1 MKRGSTSDDTQQVP
15 CGSAVATVVLAIIVL
30 VAGSIASAAAAQQ
43 LGSSS
48 GGSPAAGGFVVDT
61 RNRADVVAMFHR
73 IYMVS
78 TGAEERIGWTG
89 SSSACDAGRVSDA
102 FLEDVRRRINYFRAM
117 AGVSSTVVLDPM
129 KNAKAQEAALL
140 YSVNGALSHYPKR
153 DFPRWKCLTDD
164 ADEAARN
171 SNAGLGWGMNGA
183 DVVDDFMRDAGR
195 NNAPVGHRRWL
206 LYPRTVEMGVGI
218 VPGEYGAGR
227 PAGRAI
233 WVIGDW
239 AEAGSDESATVSW
252 PPAGFVPYT
261 VVYPRWSLSMRGAN
275 FSGAGVSMEVGGE
288 EVAVRIEWASGRDG
302 TIVWRPEG
310 ETTQKPTEDTRYR
323 ITISDF
329 LVGEVRQSVT
339 YAVTVIDPFTLVDAV
354 ELTGS
359 LVPVVGRPNRYGFSR
374 IEGAT
379 GYEFRYLELKSGFR
393 SEGAEG
399 GAAGTGGYIDET
411 SVDYESATSEV
422 VRTGEHAFY
431 LTFPSFEDGEQTI
444 ELARALVP
452 SRDSEL
458 EFYSRFRFATS
469 TSRIVG
475 EVSVDE
481 GRSWSEVVARAGSGS
496 RSSSGWDKEWV
507 RSGVSLAEF
516 AGKVIRVRVRY
527 GRDGSAFLGQ
537 DGSQGV
543 FVDDIGVTNASEM
556 VGEGVVGISG
566 AAKTVNFVPASA
578 GVFYL
583 QMRPVLGRHP
593 FSYGSALMVRAAGTV
608 ELPML
613 GTAQYGGAAQGTAQS
628 EGLADQL
635 RAWLDR
641 DFSPV
646 HADENGWTDLHYAAA
661 LDLPLMALR
670 LLNAGAAVNARLYV
684 DQEPLSA
691 DLLAAL
697 ERLGLN
703 VVGGWNRQG
712 ETPLHMAA
720 VAGSGAAASVLLQ
733 HGADLNA
740 TTSGGT
746 TALHYA
752 SYAGAVAT
760 ARELLGR
767 GASVDARGGGNTT
780 PLHWATLGN
789 RPETVALLLNR
800 GADVDAEE
808 RNGRSPLR
816 VAMYREWEQYGI
828 APLGW
833 NESERRNAQAV
844 IAELLRAGADVG
856 SRGRQNQTPLHMAA
870 YDNIPELARLAL
882 DRGADV
888 DAIDEQGRT
897 PLHVT
902 SSSEVMALLLDEGA
916 NVNLAAGSG
925 YVGRGS
931 YTPLHTAVANG
942 REVEIVRLLLDR
954 GADIDAKDGD
964 GETPLHLA
972 GEAELIRLLLDRG
985 ADPNARDDAGQTP
998 LHSVSVSGVREP
1010 SALVTE
1016 LLKGGADLH
1025 AEDYRGCMPIHRVET
1040 VAYAVA
1046 LLDRGSDVGA
1056 ATCGGLTPLQ
1066 IVVDRMSGGPEE
1078 TGSELVDELLK
1089 RGADINVLDEDGN
1102 TVLHRAAREL
1112 NVGAIA
1118 ELIRHGADVNATNR
1132 SGRQPVEM
1140 LRLSCDGTANHW
1152 VAGAME
1158 VLEDSGA
1165 RRVSLRYPTSCP

>member
-48 GGSPAAGGFVVDT
+48 GGSPSAGGFVVDT

-73 IYMVS
+73 IYMAS

-153 DFPRWKCLTDD
+153 DFPGWKCLTDD

-171 SNAGLGWGMNGA
+171 SNAGLGGMNGA
-183 DVVDDFMRDAGR
+183 DGVDDFMRDAGR

-206 LYPRTVEMGVGI
+206 LYPRTVEMGVGV

-239 AEAGSDESATVSW
+239 AEAGSDESAAVSW

-310 ETTQKPTEDTRYR
+310 ATTQKPTEDTRYR
-323 ITISDF
+323 VTISDF

-339 YAVTVIDPFTLVDAV
+339 YEVTVIDPFTLVDAV

-399 GAAGTGGYIDET
+399 GAAGTGGYIDGT

-496 RSSSGWDKEWV
+496 RSSSGWDMEWV
-507 RSGVSLAEF
+507 RSRVSLAEF
-516 AGKVIRVRVRY
+516 AGRVIRVRVRY
-527 GRDGSAFLGQ
+527 GRERSVFLGQ

-543 FVDDIGVTNASEM
+543 FVDDIGVTNGSEM

-566 AAKTVNFVPASA
+566 AAKTVDFVPASA

-608 ELPML
+608 EPDLRPFRRRERL
-613 GTAQYGGAAQGTAQS
+613 GAGATVPAAVPAAVRSATSGQPAGAQPRTAEQESLFWQSIMNSTDPADFEAYLSQFPNGVFRVLAQNRLS
-628 EGLADQL
+628 
-635 RAWLDR
+635 
-641 DFSPV
+641 
-646 HADENGWTDLHYAAA
+646 
-661 LDLPLMALR
+661 ALR
-670 LLNAGAAVNARLYV
+670 GPRPGAGFRPDQTCAGKPAGAACWIEIALQPGCYVWNPFPQTGESVTWTGECAGGLAQGAGTLTWASDESQQTSTGRLQDGQRSGHWVHRWAPGNVEEGPYV
-684 DQEPLSA
+684 DGQRSGHWVHRWAPGNVEEGPYVDGQRSGHWVHRWA
-691 DLLAAL
+691 PGNVEEGPYVDG
-697 ERLGLN
+697 ERHGDWVVRWAPGN
-703 VVGGWNRQG
+703 VEEGPYVDGQRSGHWVHRWAPGNVEEGPYVDGQRSGHWVHRWAPGNVEEGPYVDG
-712 ETPLHMAA
+712 ERHGDWVVRWASGNVEEGPYVDGERHGDWVVRWASGNVEEGPYVDGERHGDWVVRWA
-720 VAGSGAAASVLLQ
+720 SGIDVAI
-733 HGADLNA
+733 
-740 TTSGGT
+740 
-746 TALHYA
+746 
-752 SYAGAVAT
+752 
-760 ARELLGR
+760 ARY
-767 GASVDARGGGNTT
+767 V
-780 PLHWATLGN
+780 
-789 RPETVALLLNR
+789 
-800 GADVDAEE
+800 
-808 RNGRSPLR
+808 NG
-816 VAMYREWEQYGI
+816 
-828 APLGW
+828 
-833 NESERRNAQAV
+833 
-844 IAELLRAGADVG
+844 
-856 SRGRQNQTPLHMAA
+856 
-870 YDNIPELARLAL
+870 
-882 DRGADV
+882 
-888 DAIDEQGRT
+888 
-897 PLHVT
+897 
-902 SSSEVMALLLDEGA
+902 
-916 NVNLAAGSG
+916 
-925 YVGRGS
+925 
-931 YTPLHTAVANG
+931 
-942 REVEIVRLLLDR
+942 EIV
-954 GADIDAKDGD
+954 
-964 GETPLHLA
+964 ET
-972 GEAELIRLLLDRG
+972 R
-985 ADPNARDDAGQTP
+985 
-998 LHSVSVSGVREP
+998 
-1010 SALVTE
+1010 
-1016 LLKGGADLH
+1016 
-1025 AEDYRGCMPIHRVET
+1025 
-1040 VAYAVA
+1040 
-1046 LLDRGSDVGA
+1046 
-1056 ATCGGLTPLQ
+1056 
-1066 IVVDRMSGGPEE
+1066 
-1078 TGSELVDELLK
+1078 
-1089 RGADINVLDEDGN
+1089 
-1102 TVLHRAAREL
+1102 
-1112 NVGAIA
+1112 
-1118 ELIRHGADVNATNR
+1118 
-1132 SGRQPVEM
+1132 
-1140 LRLSCDGTANHW
+1140 
-1152 VAGAME
+1152 
-1158 VLEDSGA
+1158 
-1165 RRVSLRYPTSCP
+1165 